1 MITIKEYTNQVCY
14 IEIDRPDKK
23 NALDKSTIEK
33 LIEFFETSAN
43 SVEFNVLVLSGSNGF
58 FSAGADLAWM
68 KEGMLQSDE
77 RNLADAQ
84 LFNELYHTMYCYPKP
99 IIAKVEGGAYG
110 GAIGLMACA
119 DVVITSPDALFKF
132 SETAL
137 GLIPATVAPYIVNKI
152 GSGNARYLL
161 VSGSQFD
168 GESALRYGL
177 AQILVPS
184 DKLESTTRKTA
195 EQMAALGPVSV
206 TKTKELLNYLD
217 RKAFDISKETKDYCA
232 SLISTARKSD
242 ESQERVSSFF
252 NKNKSNND

>member
-1 MITIKEYTNQVCY
+1 MKRCTAHVNGQAVTECALPFTGSEHFVQVR
-14 IEIDRPDKK
+14 IVNSSKHRLTVLIQTDR
-23 NALDKSTIEK
+23 NR
-33 LIEFFETSAN
+33 
-43 SVEFNVLVLSGSNGF
+43 
-58 FSAGADLAWM
+58 GA
-68 KEGMLQSDE
+68 
-77 RNLADAQ
+77 
-84 LFNELYHTMYCYPKP
+84 
-99 IIAKVEGGAYG
+99 
-110 GAIGLMACA
+110 AI
-119 DVVITSPDALFKF
+119 
-132 SETAL
+132 
-137 GLIPATVAPYIVNKI
+137 IVNKI